1 MKMINKQTPAKK
13 NPPDGDFKEYLY
25 AKLRNPKEAEAY
37 LSEAYQRSL
46 EDGNGSV
53 FQLALRDVAEAHG
66 GIAWL
71 AKKSGMPRESV
82 YRVLSKDRDPK
93 FASILRVSKPFSLNP
108 YEHRQPIKAR

>member
-1 MKMINKQTPAKK
+1 MKNSNTHKK
-13 NPPDGDFKEYLY
+13 MNPSARDFKEYLY
-25 AKLRNPKEAEAY
+25 VKLRNPKEAEAY
-37 LSEAYQRSL
+37 LGEAFKRSL

-71 AKKSGMPRESV
+71 AKKSGMARESV

-93 FASILRVSKPFSLNP
+93 FASILKVSKPFSVNP
-108 YEHRQPIKAR
+108 YEHKQLLAKAH